1 MQVLKKLIVEQPNYE
16 YDVIKEEQNLST
28 EKPLWY
34 INGPQMAHSLFNKN
48 GRKYLKEE
56 MESEVQRYIAEKIN
70 TKRAWGELEHS
81 NLPSVSLKDAC
92 DLLLSLEA
100 DGNYYNGRSLV
111 MDTNNGLI
119 LQAILKSGSK
129 PGRSTRALGSLK
141 ECAGGNVVSG
151 FQLIAVDTVADP
163 STQSAFVNGILESKE
178 FICNQNGIYEKNY
191 DEFENKLA
199 KYPSHH
205 REEINTYLLEQ
216 VRVMMKSW

>member
-1 MQVLKKLIVEQPNYE
+1 MQVSKKLIVESPNYE

-56 MESEVQRYIAEKIN
+56 MESEVARYIEEKIK

-92 DLLLSLEA
+92 DLLLNLEA
-100 DGNYYNGRSLV
+100 DGNYYNGKSLV

-141 ECAGGNVVSG
+141 ECSGGNVVNG

-178 FICNQNGIYEKNY
+178 FICNSDGIYERNY
-191 DEFENKLA
+191 EEFEKKLS
-199 KYPSHH
+199 KYPSKH
-205 REEINTYLLEQ
+205 RDEINSYLLEQ
-216 VRVMMKSW
+216 VKIMMKSW